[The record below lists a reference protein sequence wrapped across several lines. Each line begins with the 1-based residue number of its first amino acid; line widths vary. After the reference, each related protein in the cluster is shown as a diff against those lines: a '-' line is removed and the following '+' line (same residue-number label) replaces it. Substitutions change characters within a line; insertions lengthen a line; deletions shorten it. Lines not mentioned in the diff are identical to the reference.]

1 MKVKMKRIFVGLLF
15 ALAFGLNGT
24 FEYFAGQKRGREVG
38 LSTEVSQ
45 QNKKRFK
52 CDECEKSFARNAYL
66 TEHKRVHTGERP
78 FKCDKCEKSFTRNA
92 YLTNHKIKH
101 LEEWPFKCD
110 ECEKSFTRNGDL
122 TIHKRKH
129 AGKRPFVCDKCR
141 KGFLQHSHLTEH
153 KRVHKNIENDDCFMV
168 EEGLQDKDRV
178 SVLGEASVSNFS
190 YQDRY
195 FDNYP

>member
-1 MKVKMKRIFVGLLF
+1 MKRLFASLLF

-52 CDECEKSFARNAYL
+52 CDEC
-66 TEHKRVHTGERP
+66 
-78 FKCDKCEKSFTRNA
+78 DKSFTRNGE
-92 YLTNHKIKH
+92 LTNHKRIH
-101 LEEWPFKCD
+101 TEEKPFKCD

-195 FDNYP
+195 FDNYPFEDELDGEALTGFYGS